1 MSKFEQFL
9 QVSESIIASCENV
22 LVMKNVAL
30 READFESTFDMIEK
44 MQSLVCE
51 NFKDSDEFITNE
63 LFLALLNELYENAKC
78 TIEVLEEYDDY
89 ESVTDSEVIELFDTI
104 RSDIDT
110 IRKMCE
116 SENESAHMCNDEV
129 HTLDITEQEF
139 DYIRMLILSDEYED
153 SNENEYKFITAL
165 RKKFC
170 IN

>member
-9 QVSESIIASCENV
+9 QVSESIIASCKNV
-22 LVMKNVAL
+22 QLMQNVAL
-30 READFESTFDMIEK
+30 READFESTFDFIEK

-116 SENESAHMCNDEV
+116 TENESAHMQKV

-153 SNENEYKFITAL
+153 SNENEYKFITTL

-170 IN
+170 IS